1 MVGIQVLPETIKLLI
16 SQNTAFDS
24 VVKIYLA
31 KNIENTP
38 WQKET
43 LWKESGKTFLK
54 EERVSAGRFFCE
66 NFAQTLYRH
75 YTDIILKAQAL
86 SESRFKNLPDLKEN
100 SYCRFAK
107 WSEICCT
114 MLLLNLKRLW
124 RYKSNLLKSMY
135 DVNGMWQVSL
145 ALDRWGEVWYDKCVR
160 WGAFLLS

>member
-1 MVGIQVLPETIKLLI
+1 MMVGIQVLPETIKLLI

-24 VVKIYLA
+24 VMKIYLA
-31 KNIENTP
+31 KNISLKRKWENFF
-38 WQKET
+38 ERR
-43 LWKESGKTFLK
+43 ESLC
-54 EERVSAGRFFCE
+54 RAFFCE

-114 MLLLNLKRLW
+114 MLLLNLKRL
-124 RYKSNLLKSMY
+124 
-135 DVNGMWQVSL
+135 
-145 ALDRWGEVWYDKCVR
+145 
-160 WGAFLLS
+160 